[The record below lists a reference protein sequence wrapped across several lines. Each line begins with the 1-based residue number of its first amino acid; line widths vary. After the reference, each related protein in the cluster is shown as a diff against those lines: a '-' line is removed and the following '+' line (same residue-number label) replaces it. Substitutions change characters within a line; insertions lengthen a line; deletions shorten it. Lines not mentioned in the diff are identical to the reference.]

1 MQLLNKGLCYER
13 LNTHC
18 YHLNWPFHCH
28 DISLEKER
36 ERETDREMVEGTD
49 RAKLNTFV
57 SAHTYHKPYENRALI
72 VFVLKPL

>member
-1 MQLLNKGLCYER
+1 M
-13 LNTHC
+13 TH
-18 YHLNWPFHCH
+18 HFRA
-28 DISLEKER
+28 R